1 MAKKFKTEIV
11 TPERLVF
18 SEEIESLVIPAE
30 RGYLGVL
37 AGHAPLLCTL
47 QPGAITI
54 RGDGHYCRPEVM
66 DWCEANG
73 VDYIFG
79 LTGTTALA
87 AKVEEVADAVR
98 VERAVENKDAVRG
111 FAETTHAAK
120 SWKRQRRVVARI
132 EATRLGLDIRY
143 VVINI
148 GTAE

>member
-54 RGDGHYCRPEVM
+54 RGDKGEQHFSTSGGFMEVTPGK
-66 DWCEANG
+66 A
-73 VDYIFG
+73 VL
-79 LTGTTALA
+79 LTESA
-87 AKVEEVADAVR
+87 EEVANIDVKRAEEGVKR
-98 VERAVENKDAVRG
+98 AQDRLAAPAKDLDKDRAKAALERAQNRLK
-111 FAETTHAAK
+111 
-120 SWKRQRRVVARI
+120 VAQKFKK
-132 EATRLGLDIRY
+132 
-143 VVINI
+143 
-148 GTAE
+148 